1 MNKSIITA
9 LSLVTLLSIP
19 AASSAESRDGRQKQV
34 AENYIEGIKF
44 ENRDIAKNGREVC
57 LSMDVVLD
65 SARIKTQHTVS
76 LTPVLVSSDGKTML
90 PFETIIV
97 DGRTRHKVSLRKDQL
112 DSPDQKRDSAQAVI
126 MRRNG
131 RDQEYAYVS
140 VLPYSRWM
148 LDGKIVIHEEVT
160 GCAECDEGET
170 EAILDSPVLPTFI
183 PQWKVS
189 GIEPEP
195 EPVKYRAESRIA
207 RLQFALDKYDIRPGL
222 AGNQA
227 VLDTVTNSIDL
238 VKDKEYISI
247 TGIYV
252 AGYASP
258 EGTYEYNMKLSGNR
272 AASFARYIAEHN
284 GVDPDIVS
292 VEWSG
297 EDWDG
302 FRDQLEKSSFE
313 KKDTVLSIIDTY
325 TSDRNLCEKVMRDA
339 ISRGEYQW
347 LVENVYP
354 YLRHCMYRVEYE
366 VRNFNL
372 EEARQII
379 NERPQDLGLKEI
391 YAVAASYGK
400 GTEEYEHAMSVARRF
415 YPDSPSVLADRALEA
430 LEDEDPVGAIAV
442 LRDVPA
448 PAAPELLNIL
458 GLAYVEV
465 GQYDKARELFI
476 EASAKGNEDAA
487 HNLTQ
492 LDGVSDQL

>member
-9 LSLVTLLSIP
+9 LSLAFLFSLPWATSADSRSGKQKQ
-19 AASSAESRDGRQKQV
+19 AASYLDAIQ
-34 AENYIEGIKF
+34 F
-44 ENRDIAKNGREVC
+44 ENRDIAKNGREVA

-65 SARIKTQHTVS
+65 SARIKSQHTVS

-325 TSDRNLCEKVMRDA
+325 TSDRNLCEKVMRNA

-448 PAAPELLNIL
+448 PTAPELLNIL
-458 GLAYVEV
+458 GLAYVEA